1 MAVSSRNRKY
11 PTNFSSR
18 TRRTVTDRAKTAFIE
33 AVSQT
38 NLFLTQ
44 RIDDIRGTDIH
55 SLNASEYECNQDENI
70 VYLEDTVK
78 KYCENHNKDFVYS
91 RTGNFYADFSN
102 LLDIVEQ
109 ACPADHKIRAEFNI
123 KMKSFV
129 FMESGPCDFPS
140 YELFFLPVS
149 FLNRLEGE
157 METLGLNFIR
167 FMEVMCGYS
176 TPYEHFDFCYSLGL
190 GDTDNWRES
199 DFITDYED
207 TVFSLVEDYNEGKIK
222 SLFDRIES
230 IKFDGIEKKLEELF
244 SSVKPKDSFEFQI
257 VTLMEEG
264 FKLMKDNFLPNYF
277 PEENDE
283 FENYDEILDAS
294 RLFCLCY
301 DDEEHDEVTDMAIY
315 NLNQEAQNLY
325 CADMTDCI
333 TLSPD
338 DKEAFKPSDYP
349 SRWAEWYIKFYRAI
363 NN

>member
-1 MAVSSRNRKY
+1 MAVSSRDRKY
-11 PTNFSSR
+11 PTNFSSKR
-18 TRRTVTDRAKTAFIE
+18 RRTVTDRAKTSFIE
-33 AVSQT
+33 TVSQT

-55 SLNASEYECNQDENI
+55 SLNALEYKCNQDENI
-70 VYLEDTVK
+70 VYLEKTVM

-91 RTGNFYADFSN
+91 RTGNFYADISN
-102 LLDIVEQ
+102 LLDIVEHS
-109 ACPADHKIRAEFNI
+109 CPKDHKIRAEFNQ
-123 KMKSFV
+123 KMQNFV
-129 FMESGPCDFPS
+129 FIESASCDFPS

-157 METLGLNFIR
+157 METLGLYFIR
-167 FMEVMCGYS
+167 FMEMMCGFS

-207 TVFSLVEDYNEGKIK
+207 STFELVKDYNEGKIK
-222 SLFDRIES
+222 SLFTKIES
-230 IKFDGIEKKLEELF
+230 IRFEDLEKKLEELL
-244 SSVKPKDSFEFQI
+244 SSVNPKDNFEHQLI
-257 VTLMEEG
+257 SLMEEG
-264 FKLMKDNFLPNYF
+264 FELMKNNYLPNYF

-283 FENYDEILDAS
+283 FENDDELLDAS

-301 DDEEHDEVTDMAIY
+301 DDEEHDEMTDMAIY

-333 TLSPD
+333 TLSPND
-338 DKEAFKPSDYP
+338 REAFQPSDYP
-349 SRWAEWYIKFYRAI
+349 SRWAEWFIKFYRAI